1 MKAVEVNFDSIVG
14 PTHNY
19 AGLAYGN
26 VASQKNKGGPSNPKQ
41 AALEGLAKM
50 KFLADLGVKQAVLP
64 PHERPHL
71 ETLRRL
77 GFSGKDSEVLAAVRQ
92 REPALLSA
100 VSSSSAMWTAN
111 AATVSPSADSED
123 GKVHLTPANLIS
135 TFHRSLETATTQ
147 RVLKKIFAAKKH
159 FVHHD

>member
-1 MKAVEVNFDSIVG
+1 MHSYELNLDGIVG

-19 AGLAYGN
+19 AGLSFGN
-26 VASQKNKGGPSNPKQ
+26 VASMTHKSSVSNPKQ

-64 PHERPHL
+64 PHERPHI

-77 GFSGKDSEVLAAVRQ
+77 GFAGKDAEVLTAVRQ
-92 REPALLSA
+92 REPGLLSA

-123 GKVHLTPANLIS
+123 GKVHLTP
-135 TFHRSLETATTQ
+135 
-147 RVLKKIFAAKKH
+147 
-159 FVHHD
+159 